1 MPRSV
6 LDCYLILKIMWHLA
20 LINLLYAN
28 ATRFDIRQTAVAA
41 AAAGTLSQSQGPQS
55 GLILILWSYCKTFSK
70 IWSYNGLL
78 FDEKSTLLEKLA
90 NNAYEMVFQPVH
102 DTIQFLKQSMFYL

>member
-41 AAAGTLSQSQGPQS
+41 AAAGTLSQSAS
-55 GLILILWSYCKTFSK
+55 SYLEYLVFVILIVTT
-70 IWSYNGLL
+70 G
-78 FDEKSTLLEKLA
+78 A
-90 NNAYEMVFQPVH
+90 VNNH
-102 DTIQFLKQSMFYL
+102 HS